1 MARDAQG
8 SSAVT
13 KPTPRAVRVVLVV
26 EDDAPVRELLAG
38 AINDESGYLALSVA
52 SGTDALR
59 ALETVNTDLVL
70 LDVKLPGISGIEV
83 YDHMR
88 EDERLRVVPVMF
100 ETGTAREH
108 AAELRDRGVAA
119 FIKKPFDLHDVVAY
133 VKRLAPPPRTTS
145 SSA

>member
-1 MARDAQG
+1 M
-8 SSAVT
+8 
-13 KPTPRAVRVVLVV
+13 
-26 EDDAPVRELLAG
+26 
-38 AINDESGYLALSVA
+38 A

-88 EDERLRVVPVMF
+88 KDERLRVVPVMF
-100 ETGTAREH
+100 ETGTAGEH

-145 SSA
+145 RSA

>member
-1 MARDAQG
+1 VARD
-8 SSAVT
+8 
-13 KPTPRAVRVVLVV
+13 
-26 EDDAPVRELLAG
+26 
-38 AINDESGYLALSVA
+38 ALSVA
-52 SGTDALR
+52 SGTNALR

-70 LDVKLPGISGIEV
+70 LDVRLPGISGIEV

-88 EDERLRVVPVMF
+88 KDERLRVVPVMF